1 MDRSQG
7 HHALQRR
14 PFPELLLP
22 RHRHAH
28 RLRAPH
34 RAKARGARQGGQTP
48 PARRATRVGRRQS
61 PRGETHALRALR
73 AARHARTRTETR
85 HRRPRPGSN
94 TRRRR
99 RRRKFANVF
108 GAFERPQYRGDRP
121 DPGRTRRY
129 RRDANSRRVR
139 DALFF
144 ALFFANRG
152 TRCRGTRRRRSRAR
166 RAGLVGDEGRVRDDA
181 RASRDDHDV
190 HRWSRFASVRVRRGD
205 SRRGGVLR
213 GGVRRPRRRRGSHTR
228 RSCER
233 VGSARQGCERG
244 RERGRERRRK
254 LGGDRRRARRGGGG
268 RHGDAGP
275 SGVARRRRRARR
287 RPDARTTRDKYDDAS
302 YDDDVGAVCTSVCT
316 SSSVGAQIRREIA
329 RLVARRVRIVGE
341 TQTRGLVG
349 GRRGW
354 RIARAGGR
362 WHA

>member
-1 MDRSQG
+1 MPCARY
-7 HHALQRR
+7 ALQGTLEPGQRR
-14 PFPELLLP
+14 VTAVLARVQTRVVVDDDGNSPTCSAPSSDPSTEEIAPTQEELEDT
-22 RHRHAH
+22 
-28 RLRAPH
+28 
-34 RAKARGARQGGQTP
+34 G
-48 PARRATRVGRRQS
+48 ATRTVAESAMHSSLHSSSRIAEPAAAELAAVEAAPDARVSWATGVVF
-61 PRGETHALRALR
+61 ET
-73 AARHARTRTETR
+73 T
-85 HRRPRPGSN
+85 
-94 TRRRR
+94 
-99 RRRKFANVF
+99 
-108 GAFERPQYRGDRP
+108 
-121 DPGRTRRY
+121 
-129 RRDANSRRVR
+129 
-139 DALFF
+139 
-144 ALFFANRG
+144 
-152 TRCRGTRRRRSRAR
+152 RAR
-166 RAGLVGDEGRVRDDA
+166 LG
-181 RASRDDHDV
+181 DDHDV